1 MRELLSNV
9 AAKICAIVLFA
20 IAMGIGFLVLVSMD
34 IIYDGSN
41 GIIYADG
48 TIQDSLY
55 QAVVRYE
62 DALVPLLIIC
72 LAVVVATIVF
82 LLCAAGK
89 RKDSEDITLN
99 FLDKVPLDLYLLI
112 DILLFVLCINV
123 VFSVLSLSE
132 YNPTILPLS
141 AVLVALLGILVLAF
155 LMTCSTRFK
164 IGKWWRNSII
174 YMWLAKPIAKFLS
187 WLGRQLKEIF
197 NNINLLWKGILLYCA
212 FILLSIIFFFN
223 SISGAGL
230 ASLLLVVLGIA
241 SFLFVCTLM
250 LQMTKLKQGAAKMAA
265 GDLDYRVDTRNMFHD
280 LKEHGKDLNRISEGM
295 ALAVEERMK
304 SEHFKTELI
313 TNVSHDLKTPLT
325 SIINYVDLL
334 QKEEIDN
341 PKAQEYLE
349 VLARQSA
356 RLKKLTEDLVE
367 ASKASTGNI
376 QMDLTRTDM
385 TEFINQI
392 MGEYQERFRTVHL
405 ESVVTVPEER
415 VYLLADGRSLWRV
428 FDNLL
433 NNICKYSQPNTRVFI
448 AMTASNDKV
457 MISLKNTSRDLLNI
471 PAEDLLE
478 RFVRADSSRN
488 SEGSGLGLSIARS
501 LTELQKGTLEL
512 FVDGDLFKVIL
523 TFDRINN

>member
-187 WLGRQLKEIF
+187 WLGRQLKKF
-197 NNINLLWKGILLYCA
+197 
-212 FILLSIIFFFN
+212 SII
-223 SISGAGL
+223 
-230 ASLLLVVLGIA
+230 
-241 SFLFVCTLM
+241 
-250 LQMTKLKQGAAKMAA
+250 
-265 GDLDYRVDTRNMFHD
+265 
-280 LKEHGKDLNRISEGM
+280 
-295 ALAVEERMK
+295 
-304 SEHFKTELI
+304 
-313 TNVSHDLKTPLT
+313 
-325 SIINYVDLL
+325 
-334 QKEEIDN
+334 
-341 PKAQEYLE
+341 
-349 VLARQSA
+349 
-356 RLKKLTEDLVE
+356 
-367 ASKASTGNI
+367 
-376 QMDLTRTDM
+376 
-385 TEFINQI
+385 
-392 MGEYQERFRTVHL
+392 
-405 ESVVTVPEER
+405 
-415 VYLLADGRSLWRV
+415 
-428 FDNLL
+428 
-433 NNICKYSQPNTRVFI
+433 
-448 AMTASNDKV
+448 
-457 MISLKNTSRDLLNI
+457 
-471 PAEDLLE
+471 
-478 RFVRADSSRN
+478 
-488 SEGSGLGLSIARS
+488 
-501 LTELQKGTLEL
+501 
-512 FVDGDLFKVIL
+512 
-523 TFDRINN
+523 